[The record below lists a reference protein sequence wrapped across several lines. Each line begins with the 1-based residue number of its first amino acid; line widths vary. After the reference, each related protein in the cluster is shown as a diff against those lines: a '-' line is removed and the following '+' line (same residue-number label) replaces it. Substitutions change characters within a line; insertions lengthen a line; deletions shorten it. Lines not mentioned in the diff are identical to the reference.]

1 MDTTQSNGG
10 IILCPEVAVDLP
22 YPPTR
27 VEGPNLDYAV
37 ALFRQY
43 SGFDGEL
50 SASTQYIYQNMILYN
65 SDPTAAALLECI
77 AITEARHFQIL
88 GQLIYM
94 LGADPKIYAPTRLR
108 GEPQRILDIRSG
120 FDTVAEGYSWWCGD
134 VLIYTHDFNMMI
146 QNNLELEYIA
156 IANYNA
162 ALRVIEDIYVRP
174 MLERI
179 ILDEERHIV
188 IFNELLSQGQPEG

>member
-1 MDTTQSNGG
+1 MDISQFNGNQ
-10 IILCPEVAVDLP
+10 ILCSEVAVDLP

-27 VEGPNLDYAV
+27 VEEPNLDYAI

-50 SASTQYIYQNMILYN
+50 SATTQYIYQNMVLYN

-77 AITEARHFQIL
+77 AINEARHFQIL

-94 LGADPKIYAPTRLR
+94 LGADPKLYAPTRLR
-108 GEPQRILDIRSG
+108 GEPQRIREIRG
-120 FDTVAEGYSWWCGD
+120 GNDTVAEGYSWWCGD
-134 VLIYTHDFNMMI
+134 VLIYEHDFNIMI
-146 QNNLELEYIA
+146 RNNLELEYIA

-188 IFNELLSQGQPEG
+188 IFNELLNQGQPEG